1 MPVLAPG
8 SILQLMFLKKE
19 LESFKGKTF
28 LEVGPGAGN
37 LSQMLLRMGLKGSL
51 VELSKRSCDE
61 LSERFA
67 DHIEKG
73 NLKIENKSFL
83 SNQTNDKYDLVISSM
98 VLEHLDEADE
108 KLFIQLCE
116 ESLAFNGT
124 LMLFVPANPKC
135 WGLEDE
141 IAGHFRRY
149 SKEKLADVVS
159 QSNLDIEL
167 ISGLTYPLSNIL
179 LPISN
184 LLVKRAEN
192 SNLELTMEQR
202 TLLSGH
208 RDVMFKTVF
217 PGYFSLVLNRYM
229 LYPFYVAQI
238 IFRNNS
244 NSLVLFLRAKKTC

>member
-19 LESFKGKTF
+19 LKSFRGKTF

-51 VELSKRSCDE
+51 IELSKRSCDV

-67 DHIEKG
+67 GEVANGDL
-73 NLKIENKSFL
+73 NIENKSFL

-98 VLEHLDEADE
+98 VLEHLDDADE
-108 KLFIQLCE
+108 KIFIQVCE
-116 ESLAFNGT
+116 EALALNGT
-124 LMLFVPANPKC
+124 LMLFVPANPKS

-149 SKEKLADVVS
+149 SKARLADAFS

-184 LLVKRAEN
+184 LLVKRSEN

-217 PGYFSLVLNRYM
+217 PNYFSLILNRYT
-229 LYPFYVAQI
+229 LYPFYIAQKV
-238 IFRNNS
+238 FRNNS
-244 NSLVLFLRAKKTC
+244 NSLILFL